1 MIKVKGFMGNG
12 IASGIKRS
20 GRKDLAVIFAEKPA
34 QAAAVFTKN
43 VVKGAPVVLGM
54 ERIKS
59 GLCQALLINSGV
71 ANTHTG
77 RDGVKRAVRTSKY
90 LSLELGINEEL
101 VIPSSTGIIG
111 GRLPVEKIK
120 KSIPRLV
127 SGMNENRLQHVAEA
141 IMTTDK
147 FPKSAS
153 RNINV
158 GGRKGTI
165 AAVAKG
171 AGMICPDMATML
183 CFIMT
188 DIDITRNALNKSLIR
203 SSELSFNRAIVDGD
217 TSTNDSVF
225 LLSSGL
231 AGNRTIE
238 EESKDYDKFT
248 GALTDLSTELAEMMV
263 KDGEGATKVV
273 KILVKGADSSGD
285 AEKVARTVGSS
296 LLVKTAFFGEDP
308 NWGRLIAAAGRA
320 GVSFDPERVEILFDR
335 IKVVKDGK
343 QCKDESRYQH
353 IFRNPEFTVT
363 LDLNQGSSESFVIT
377 SDLTFEYVKINS
389 HYRT

>member
-77 RDGVKRAVRTSKY
+77 RDGLKRAVRTSKY
-90 LSLELGINEEL
+90 LSRELGINEEL

-111 GRLPVEKIK
+111 GRLPVEKIN

-188 DIDITRNALNKSLIR
+188 DIDITRDALNKSLIR

-238 EESKDYDKFT
+238 EGSKDYDKFT
-248 GALTDLSTELAEMMV
+248 DALTELSTELAKMMV

-363 LDLNQGSSESFVIT
+363 LDLNQGNSESFVIT